1 MRLYFHVVSDFA
13 EIPDTDGLEV
23 RDTSDLRPQILKAL
37 EEIRKEKPHLL
48 EEGRGWR
55 VNVADDSGQVLF
67 SLALDNP
74 ADRQWLS

>member
-1 MRLYFHVVSDFA
+1 MRLYFHLVSDFA

-23 RDTSDLRPQILKAL
+23 RATGDLRPQILKAL
-37 EEIRKEKPHLL
+37 EEIRKEKPHLF

-67 SLALDNP
+67 SLALDDP

>member
-1 MRLYFHVVSDFA
+1 MRLYFHLVSDLA

-23 RDTSDLRPQILKAL
+23 RNTFDLRPQILKAL

-48 EEGRGWR
+48 EDGRGWR

>member
-1 MRLYFHVVSDFA
+1 MRLYFHLVSDFA
-13 EIPDTDGLEV
+13 EVPDTDGVEV
-23 RDTSDLRPQILKAL
+23 RDISDLRPQILKAL
-37 EEIRKEKPHLL
+37 EEIRKGEPHLL

>member
-1 MRLYFHVVSDFA
+1 MRLYFHLVSDFG
-13 EIPDTDGLEV
+13 EVPDTAGVEV
-23 RDTSDLRPQILKAL
+23 RDTSDLRPQIIKAL

-55 VNVADDSGQVLF
+55 VNVADNSGQVLF
-67 SLALDNP
+67 LLSLDDP

>member
-1 MRLYFHVVSDFA
+1 MRLYFHLVSDFA
-13 EIPDTDGLEV
+13 EVPDTDGVEV

-67 SLALDNP
+67 LLSLDDP